1 MAWPSLSLSELLF
14 SIPCLLLFLYYYL
27 HYSISSKTKQPSVP
41 VCWPVVGMM
50 PALIFNAHNLHTWI
64 TNILSECCCN
74 FYLHGAWFS
83 DMKLFVTSDPMNIQH
98 IFTSNF
104 QNYPKGEEFLEIF
117 DILGDGIF
125 NSDADNWKAQ
135 RVKAQQLITQPR
147 FRAYVAQS
155 SRDKVEKAL
164 LPFLVHASKQSR
176 VIDMQDVFLRL
187 TFDITT
193 NLVFGVDPNC
203 LSIELPI
210 IPFARAMDDAN
221 ETIFFRHVIPMA
233 VWKLLRKLNIWR
245 EKKLADASRVIDQ
258 FVEQTIEKRRADKKE
273 VKETESL
280 PDLLSSYI
288 DDNETGKLD
297 KFLRDTTVNLMLAGR
312 DTTGA
317 GLSWFLWLLMQ
328 NRHVEEKILT
338 ELNSIPHNFT
348 SDGMVIFNPEELA
361 KSVYLHAALNEALR
375 LFPPVP
381 FEHKGVL
388 KDDMLPSG
396 FLATPGVKILISTY
410 SMARMEGVWG
420 KDCSEF
426 KPERWI
432 SDKNKLKYEPSYK
445 FLSFNTGPRTC
456 LGKDIAFTQ
465 MKAAAAALVSNF
477 HFELEQSSHV
487 IAPKPS
493 IILQMKN
500 GLMVKVKKR
509 SECDGLN

>member
-1 MAWPSLSLSELLF
+1 MAWPSLSFPELLF
-14 SIPCLLLFLYYYL
+14 SIPCLLLFIYYY
-27 HYSISSKTKQPSVP
+27 HYFVSSRNKQPTYTIP
-41 VCWPVVGMM
+41 VYWPVVGMM
-50 PALIFNAHNLHTWI
+50 PYLISNLNDLHGWLTG
-64 TNILSECCCN
+64 TLCQCRCN
-74 FYLHGAWFS
+74 FVFRGGWFPG
-83 DMKLFVTSDPMNIQH
+83 MNLFVTSDPLNIQH

-125 NSDADNWKAQ
+125 NSDADMWRSQ
-135 RVKAQQLITQPR
+135 RVKAQQLISHPR
-147 FRAYVAQS
+147 FRAYVVQS
-155 SRDKVEKAL
+155 SRDKVEMSL
-164 LPFLVHASKQSR
+164 LPFLAHASKQDQP
-176 VIDMQDVFLRL
+176 IDMQDVCLRL

-193 NLVFGVDPNC
+193 KLIFGVDPNS
-203 LSIELPI
+203 LSIGLPTV
-210 IPFARAMDDAN
+210 PFARAMDVAM
-221 ETIFFRHVIPMA
+221 EALFFRHVIP
-233 VWKLLRKLNIWR
+233 VWKLLRRLNMGR
-245 EKKLADASRVIDQ
+245 EKKLAVAWRVIDR
-258 FVEQTIEKRRADKKE
+258 FVEETIEKKRAEKKAANS
-273 VKETESL
+273 TENL

-288 DDNETGKLD
+288 DDNETGTVD

-317 GLSWFLWLLMQ
+317 GISWFLWLLTQ
-328 NRHVEEKILT
+328 NRHVEEKILN
-338 ELNSIPHNFT
+338 ELSSIPQSFT
-348 SDGMVIFNPEELA
+348 SDGMVIFNPEELT

-396 FLATPGVKILISTY
+396 FLITPGTKVLISTY

-432 SDKNKLKYEPSYK
+432 TDNNKLKYEPSYK

-456 LGKDIAFTQ
+456 LGKDMAFTQ
-465 MKAAAAALVSNF
+465 MKAAAAAIVYNF
-477 HFELEQSSHV
+477 YFEVVEGHV
-487 IAPKPS
+487 IAPKHS

-500 GLMVKVKKR
+500 GLMVRVKKR
-509 SECDGLN
+509 SAA

>member
-1 MAWPSLSLSELLF
+1 MNLF
-14 SIPCLLLFLYYYL
+14 
-27 HYSISSKTKQPSVP
+27 
-41 VCWPVVGMM
+41 
-50 PALIFNAHNLHTWI
+50 I
-64 TNILSECCCN
+64 TC
-74 FYLHGAWFS
+74 
-83 DMKLFVTSDPMNIQH
+83 DPLNIQH
-98 IFTSNF
+98 VFTSNF
-104 QNYPKGEEFLEIF
+104 QNYPKGDDFLEIF

-125 NSDADNWKAQ
+125 NSDGDIWRAQ
-135 RVKAQQLITQPR
+135 RVKAQQLISHPH

-164 LPFLVHASKQSR
+164 LPFVAYASKQGQA
-176 VIDMQDVFLRL
+176 IDMQDVCLRL

-193 NLVFGVDPNC
+193 KLVFGVDPNC
-203 LSIELPI
+203 LSIGLPTV
-210 IPFARAMDDAN
+210 PFAQAMDDAN
-221 ETIFFRHVIPMA
+221 ETLLFRNAMPVA
-233 VWKLLRKLNIWR
+233 VWKLLRKLNIGR
-245 EKKLADASRVIDQ
+245 EKKLANAWKVIDQ
-258 FVEQTIEKRRADKKE
+258 FVDQTIEKRRAEKKK
-273 VKETESL
+273 VKETENL

-288 DDNETGKLD
+288 DDNETSKVD

-317 GLSWFLWLLMQ
+317 GLSWFLWLLTQ
-328 NRHVEEKILT
+328 NRHVEEKILS
-338 ELNSIPHNFT
+338 ELNSIPHSFT

-396 FLATPGVKILISTY
+396 FLATPGIKILISTY

-432 SDKNKLKYEPSYK
+432 SDKNRLKYEPSCK

-456 LGKDIAFTQ
+456 LGKDIALTQ
-465 MKAAAAALVSNF
+465 MKAAAAALVYNF
-477 HFELEQSSHV
+477 YLEVVEGHV
-487 IAPKPS
+487 IAPKHS

-500 GLMVKVKKR
+500 GLMVNVRKR
-509 SECDGLN
+509 SDV